1 MTDDEERVVVKTYVP
16 RSQKER
22 WVEHADA
29 LGMSQSEFLRSMVQ
43 AGRRGFDPD
52 PEESDTAD
60 ATPGGGALEDRVRAA
75 VANAGVLGWEALVDR
90 LVGDVERDLDEAL
103 GRLQDAGRV
112 RYSGREGGYVL
123 AGAADEAT
131 GDGRGEGGTE
141 RGPSRGRRGHGEG
154 RQRDDERPDDRRR
167 SEPRDDGRG
176 PSRERRP
183 SGRRDD
189 SGEDHRGGRRRERP
203 PDDDRRAP
211 TRRAGRRPRYDA
223 AESRPAD
230 DYEDEGRPRRADGR
244 DEEGGR
250 EREDR
255 REGDSRRDER
265 GADRRGRR

>member
-60 ATPGGGALEDRVRAA
+60 ATPGGEALEDRVRAA
-75 VANAGVLGWEALVDR
+75 VADAGVLGWEALVDR

-103 GRLQDAGRV
+103 ERLQDAGRV

-123 AGAADEAT
+123 AGTADEAS
-131 GDGRGEGGTE
+131 GDGRGD
-141 RGPSRGRRGHGEG
+141 HGES
-154 RQRDDERPDDRRR
+154 RRRDDERPDDRRR
-167 SEPRDDGRG
+167 SERRDDGRG
-176 PSRERRP
+176 PPRERRP
-183 SGRRDD
+183 PGSRGD
-189 SGEDHRGGRRRERP
+189 SGAGQRGARHRGPGERP

-211 TRRAGRRPRYDA
+211 TRREGERPRYDD
-223 AESRPAD
+223 AESPPAD
-230 DYEDEGRPRRADGR
+230 DYEDEGRRRRDDGR
-244 DEEGGR
+244 DGEGR
-250 EREDR
+250 RDREDR
-255 REGDSRRDER
+255 REGDSRRDGR